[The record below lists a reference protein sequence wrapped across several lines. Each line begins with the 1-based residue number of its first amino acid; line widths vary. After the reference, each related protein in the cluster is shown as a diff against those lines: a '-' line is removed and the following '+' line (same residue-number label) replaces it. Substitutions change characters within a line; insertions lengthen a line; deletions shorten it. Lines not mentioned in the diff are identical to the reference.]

1 MWKLRRD
8 ENSVVWQ
15 VSKIHHRGTEFTEM
29 AQRLEQ
35 RLILCAPSVNSVP
48 LW

>member
-15 VSKIHHRGTEFTEM
+15 VSKIHHRDTEFTEG
-29 AQRLEQ
+29 AQRIK
-35 RLILCAPSVNSVP
+35 RCSSLCAISVNSVP